1 MENATNVVFTGPI
14 GVGKSTLALNV
25 AHQALLAGSRVMFC
39 SARALFSR
47 VDAQFVACATMQF

>member
-1 MENATNVVFTGPI
+1 MFTGPI